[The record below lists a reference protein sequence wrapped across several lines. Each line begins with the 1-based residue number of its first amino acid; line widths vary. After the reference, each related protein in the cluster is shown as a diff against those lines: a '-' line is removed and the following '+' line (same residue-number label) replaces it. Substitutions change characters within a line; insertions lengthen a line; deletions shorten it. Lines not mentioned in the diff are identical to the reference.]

1 MKYDI
6 EAVDET
12 PGVCSS
18 FGRFLMS
25 LELVAIL
32 DNKSTKTIKYY
43 HLLAK
48 EAMDASVKLFVDQL
62 AELLHL
68 RL

>member
-1 MKYDI
+1 
-6 EAVDET
+6 
-12 PGVCSS
+12 
-18 FGRFLMS
+18 MS